1 MADKHTGVS
10 VIIPVYNAEKGLT
23 ECLDSIL
30 RQTMTDFEVICI
42 DDGSTDHSWNILE
55 NYAAKDKRIRIARQ
69 ENQGPGKARN
79 YGISL
84 AAGEY
89 IVFVDSDD
97 SVKPTALETIC
108 GIGREKNAD
117 IILYDGDRFDV
128 TTGKRIITHHFLRAD
143 LLPKDADVFSVYDCP
158 DSIFQVTSPGPWGR
172 AYRRE
177 LLVKNDLQFSNLRN
191 SEDLFFTYSCMAA
204 AERIAFTTKKL
215 YMYRVGQTSNVESGK
230 EQAPLCFIEAYLALY
245 RWLNENKLFELCKK
259 SFGDRFCSSV
269 IHAINTIDSASARRE
284 ICARL
289 CGEDV
294 AQMHILDQSDAFYGS
309 SRNVRQVRY
318 LLRDYHQTPAVSPR
332 VSVIIPV
339 FNVEKYLDD
348 CLESLLNQTMT
359 DFEVLCLDDG
369 STDNS
374 KNILTLY
381 SRLDARIKVFF
392 GENEGAAVKRNQG
405 IDYAV
410 GEYLFFMDSDDMAAD
425 TLLEKAYAAAKNA
438 EADVVAFDVNH
449 LNTRD
454 GTVEG
459 AKYCFRKENAPVGK
473 SVFSAADA
481 SEHIFQISNPSPW
494 TKLIRREFVLRKHLR
509 YQNLQNTNDA
519 FFAHLAMALADK
531 IALVDERL
539 YFYRVGMDNNIQS
552 NKEIHPECVIDA
564 YVAIHQRLKDEK
576 LWSLCEKSWIDEVL
590 AAICFTLKTVSS
602 FPAYQKLY
610 HRLCRADIKSI
621 GLLEHD
627 PDFYQDHYHY
637 ELVKKFMQSP
647 IKFAGAEERDT
658 RVLIPSR
665 CEPPLVSVI
674 VPVYNVE
681 NYLPDCLT
689 SIQNQTLKDIEIIC
703 VDDGSTDSSP
713 DILRQAAEADPRI
726 QVLVQKNAGQSA
738 ARNAGIHAA
747 RGKYLYYI
755 DSDDILEPDAL
766 QFLVERTEE
775 YDLDCILFG
784 GKTYFES
791 ENLSVQH
798 RDYDDYY
805 HYSAAYTEPMKGAD
819 LLVQLTRSGEYRCTP
834 CMQFVKAELVHD
846 NGIQFY
852 EGIIHEDELYSLA
865 LMLRAQR
872 CVALP
877 EQFYLRRI
885 REGSTV
891 VSSASVARLLGYLV
905 CYSESL
911 GLVNKL
917 ELTPPQ
923 REAVYQIQKSFIYQI
938 QKNHLALSE
947 EERNWAYVFCTA
959 SQKCIYRTLTDLI
972 SGTQMPGGSPCSS
985 VQDRRLNDHDTA
997 LRYAQEE
1004 LEQNRIRLNDH
1015 DTALCFAQ
1023 KELAQN
1029 RSRLDDHD
1037 TALCCAQEELEQ
1049 NRIRLNDHD
1058 TALCSAQEEL
1068 AQNRS
1073 RLDDHDTALCCAQEE
1088 LAQDRIRLD
1097 DHDTAL
1103 CSAQE
1108 ELEQDRNRLNDH
1120 DTALHCIQEEAAQNR
1135 SRLNDHDT
1143 ALRYTQEELE
1153 QNRIRLNDHDAALR
1167 YAQMEIDE
1175 LRGIIENSL
1184 SRKISR
1190 IVLWLPRKIKRFLSR
1205 ALSAKE

>member
-10 VIIPVYNAEKGLT
+10 IIIPVYNAEKCLK
-23 ECLDSIL
+23 ECLDSIMQ
-30 RQTMTDFEVICI
+30 QTMTDFEVICI

-55 NYAAKDKRIRIARQ
+55 SYASENKQIRIARQ

-79 YGISL
+79 HGISL
-84 AAGEY
+84 ATGEY

-97 SVKPTALETIC
+97 SIKPTALETIC

-117 IILYDGDRFDV
+117 IILYDGDRFDDA
-128 TTGKRIITHHFLRAD
+128 TGKRIITHDFLRAD
-143 LLPKDADVFSVYDCP
+143 LLPEDADVFSVYDCP
-158 DSIFQVTSPGPWGR
+158 NSIFQVTSPAPFTR

-177 LLVKNDLQFSNLRN
+177 LLVKNDLHFSELRN
-191 SEDLFFTYSCMAA
+191 GGDLFFTYSCMAA

-215 YMYRVGQTSNVESGK
+215 YMHRIGQTSNVERGK
-230 EQAPLCFIEAYLALY
+230 EQDSLCFIEAFLELY
-245 RWLNENKLFELCKK
+245 HWLDEKKLFELCKK
-259 SFGDRFCSSV
+259 SFGDRFCGSI
-269 IHAINTIDSASARRE
+269 IHAVNTIDSASARRE

-289 CGEDV
+289 CQEDV
-294 AQMHILDQSDAFYGS
+294 AQMHVLDQSDGFYGN
-309 SRNVRQVRY
+309 SRNVRLVRY
-318 LLRDYHQTPAVSPR
+318 LLRDYHQAPAVSPR

-359 DFEVLCLDDG
+359 DFEVLCMDDG

-381 SRLDARIKVFF
+381 SRLDSRIKVFF
-392 GENEGAAVKRNQG
+392 GENEGAAVKRNRG
-405 IDYAV
+405 IDCAA
-410 GEYLFFMDSDDMAAD
+410 GEYLYFMDSDDMAAD
-425 TLLEKAYAAAKNA
+425 TLLEKAYTAAKNA
-438 EADVVAFDVNH
+438 EADVVVFDIH
-449 LNTRD
+449 RFNTND
-454 GTVEG
+454 GTTEEVD
-459 AKYCFRKENAPVGK
+459 YCFRKQNAPAGK
-473 SVFSAADA
+473 PVFSMADA
-481 SEHIFQISNPSPW
+481 PEHIFQISNPAPW
-494 TKLIRREFVLRKHLR
+494 TKMLRREFVLRKHLR
-509 YQNLQNTNDA
+509 FQNLQNANDT
-519 FFAHLAMALADK
+519 FFAHLAMALADR
-531 IALVDERL
+531 ITLVDERL

-552 NKEIHPECVIDA
+552 KKESQPECVIDA

-576 LWSLCEKSWIDEVL
+576 IWSLCEKSWIDEVL
-590 AAICFTLKTVSS
+590 SAICFTLKTVSS

-610 HRLCRADIKSI
+610 RRLCREDFKSI
-621 GLLEHD
+621 GLLEHE
-627 PDFYQDHYHY
+627 PDFYQDQYHY
-637 ELVKKFMQSP
+637 ELLKKFMQSP

-658 RVLIPSR
+658 KVFIPSR
-665 CEPPLVSVI
+665 CENPVVSVI

-681 NYLPDCLT
+681 KYLSDCLT
-689 SIQNQTLKDIEIIC
+689 SIQSQTFKDIEIIC
-703 VDDGSTDSSP
+703 VDDGSTDSSL

-726 QVLVQKNAGQSA
+726 QVLVQKNAGLSA

-755 DSDDILEPDAL
+755 DSDDMLELDAL

-784 GKTYFES
+784 GKTCFES
-791 ENLSVQH
+791 EDLSVQH
-798 RDYDDYY
+798 REYDDYY

-819 LLVQLTRSGEYRCTP
+819 LLVQLTRSGEYRCQA

-846 NGIQFY
+846 NGIWFY

-885 REGSTV
+885 REGSIV

-911 GLVNKL
+911 GLVNQL

-959 SQKCIYRTLTDLI
+959 SQKCIYRTLTELL
-972 SGTQMPGGSPCSS
+972 SAPGGSPHAS

-1015 DTALCFAQ
+1015 DTALRYTQ
-1023 KELAQN
+1023 EELAQD
-1029 RSRLDDHD
+1029 RS
-1037 TALCCAQEELEQ
+1037 
-1049 NRIRLNDHD
+1049 RLNDHD
-1058 TALCSAQEEL
+1058 TALRYTQEEL
-1068 AQNRS
+1068 
-1073 RLDDHDTALCCAQEE
+1073 
-1088 LAQDRIRLD
+1088 
-1097 DHDTAL
+1097 
-1103 CSAQE
+1103 
-1108 ELEQDRNRLNDH
+1108 
-1120 DTALHCIQEEAAQNR
+1120 AQNR

-1143 ALRYTQEELE
+1143 ALRYTQEELAQDRTRLNDHDTALRYTQE
-1153 QNRIRLNDHDAALR
+1153 ELAQDRTRLNDHDMALRYTQEALAQDRSRLNDHDTALRYTQEEAAQNRNRLNDHDAALR
-1167 YAQMEIDE
+1167 NAQIEIAE

-1184 SRKISR
+1184 SRKITR
-1190 IVLWLPRKIKRFLSR
+1190 IVLWLPRKIKRFLAR
-1205 ALSAKE
+1205 AFSARE